1 LILLD
6 CDLADT
12 VLPNNAAALAE
23 VPIKARLDIPF
34 LPLFFDLSLMTFY
47 LGYFFK
53 NALNSISK

>member
-12 VLPNNAAALAE
+12 VLPNTAAAPAE

-47 LGYFFK
+47 LGYIFK
-53 NALNSISK
+53 MP